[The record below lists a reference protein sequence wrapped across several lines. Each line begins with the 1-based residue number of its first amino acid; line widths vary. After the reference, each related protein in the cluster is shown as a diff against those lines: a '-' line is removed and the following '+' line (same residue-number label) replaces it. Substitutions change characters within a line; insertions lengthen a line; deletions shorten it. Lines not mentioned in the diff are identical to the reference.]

1 MGYQLHSNKTS
12 LVSRKKRM
20 RKSSNNNVG
29 NSGKGQYFLMHR

>member
-20 RKSSNNNVG
+20 RKSSSNNVG